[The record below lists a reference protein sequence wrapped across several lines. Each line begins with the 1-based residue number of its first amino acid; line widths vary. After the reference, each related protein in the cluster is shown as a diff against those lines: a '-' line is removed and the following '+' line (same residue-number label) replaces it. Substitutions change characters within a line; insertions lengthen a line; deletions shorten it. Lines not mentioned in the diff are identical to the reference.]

1 MNRTKTN
8 TLLICIF
15 SGFTLTGLLATCYV
29 SASYSDTLLA
39 GSVSGNSY
47 VIMVNSETAPLTPS
61 SQSST
66 QQASASIFLIVGLAV
81 IVMVGV
87 LIEVVR
93 KINRLL
99 KKSPFFLFYPT
110 P

>member
-1 MNRTKTN
+1 MQRTKAI

-15 SGFTLTGLLATCYV
+15 SSFTLTCLLVTCNV
-29 SASYSDTLLA
+29 SASYSDTLLVD
-39 GSVSGNSY
+39 SVAGNSY
-47 VIMVNSETAPLTPS
+47 VIMINSETAPLTSPS
-61 SQSST
+61 QNPT
-66 QQASASIFLIVGLAV
+66 QQASASIFLIVGIAV

-87 LIEVVR
+87 LIEVAR